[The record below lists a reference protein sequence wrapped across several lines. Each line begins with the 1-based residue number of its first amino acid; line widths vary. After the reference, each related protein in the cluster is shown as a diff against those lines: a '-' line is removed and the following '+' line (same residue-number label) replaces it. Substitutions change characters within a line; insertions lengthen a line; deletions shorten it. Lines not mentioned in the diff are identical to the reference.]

1 MSKSDQISKT
11 RDPHSK
17 KRITDQSLFYQMLTK
32 FLKNSS
38 IKECSLGK
46 TKFFTTV
53 NLGLEKNIQ
62 QYTDQLDEGNLSC
75 GVFTDLQKAFDTVNH
90 KILLK
95 KLESYGF
102 RGVANEWFST
112 YLSNRKQYVH
122 IPGEES
128 SYRKIKHGV
137 PQGSVLGPILFL
149 L

>member
-1 MSKSDQISKT
+1 M
-11 RDPHSK
+11 
-17 KRITDQSLFYQMLTK
+17 F
-32 FLKNSS
+32 
-38 IKECSLGK
+38 LGK
-46 TKFFTTV
+46 NKILHDSQFGFR
-53 NLGLEKNIQ
+53 KNQ
-62 QYTDQLDEGNLSC
+62 QYTEQLDEGNLSC

-128 SYRKIKHGV
+128 SYRKIKRGV

-149 L
+149 LYINDLSNAIFYNLVYNFADDTAILYTEKDKKKTLKHV